1 MPLLPA
7 LVSAGRT
14 AVSRWGSRVVSK
26 IGQRLSGPAAKS
38 VAIGAGAGYVGS
50 SAAGWMDAGPATR
63 RRRKGLSGRDIEGAQ
78 RVMKLVSTF
87 GYKPKLP
94 CRRKGRKCR

>member
-1 MPLLPA
+1 MGLISTLA
-7 LVSAGRT
+7 T
-14 AVSRWGSRVVSK
+14 AVAKKGVTAITKK
-26 IGQRLSGPAAKS
+26 ITGTTAAKVAVGAGTIAAGTALGNVMSGGGWEDMGPA
-38 VAIGAGAGYVGS
+38 
-50 SAAGWMDAGPATR
+50 R

-78 RVMKLVSTF
+78 RVMRLVSTF